1 MQKEVSKNTK
11 RMLEGKHIWLY
22 MLLLSLPILIN
33 NLIKSFNGMVDI
45 YFVARID
52 DANTETID
60 SAIAALNIHESFNN
74 LILALGVGLSI
85 AAMAIISQFLGA
97 KREDKARFYAG
108 QFLMIAVIISIVL
121 TTIILLFSGFFVTL
135 MGAKGETYT
144 FAVEYFNIRS
154 LELIGVILFLVY
166 QAIRQAQGSTILPTV
181 INISGILINIGFT
194 WYFVDILNLGVSGS
208 AWATIIGNLI
218 VMPFIIF
225 DLFFNKKYITISFK
239 SIFPKKETIKE
250 IIPFA
255 YPATV
260 SHAVTFFG
268 FLIIN
273 SFVLFQFGD
282 IVSASFSTGNKLSNL
297 LMNPIYAI
305 TTIGAVFIG
314 TNIGNKQPE
323 RALKVY
329 KQSGILTFSLT
340 VFVILIAITFREP
353 FVIALVGDQNQSLIN
368 ISEEYTLW
376 LLLTQPFMAIFQN
389 YMAIFNGSGQSR
401 LGLKAQSVRLWVFRI
416 PSLFILFLIFPTM
429 GYSVVWT
436 AMNFSNIVAL
446 FYAHHLKKNI
456 QLDIRVNLNDEH
468 SIEALS

>member
-1 MQKEVSKNTK
+1 MQKEISKNTR

-45 YFVARID
+45 YFVARIHN
-52 DANTETID
+52 ASSGTID

-121 TTIILLFSGFFVTL
+121 TVIIISFSGFFVSL

-154 LELIGVILFLVY
+154 LELVGVILFLVY

-181 INISGILINIGFT
+181 INISGILINIGLT
-194 WYFVDILNLGVSGS
+194 WYFVDILNWGVAGS

-218 VMPFIIF
+218 VVPFIVF
-225 DLFFNKKYITISFK
+225 DLFFNKKYITISLK
-239 SIFPKKETIKE
+239 SLFPKKDTIKE
-250 IIPFA
+250 IVPFA

-273 SFVLFQFGD
+273 SFVLSQFGD
-282 IVSASFSTGNKLSNL
+282 VISASFSTGNKLSNL

-323 RALKVY
+323 RAMKVY

-340 VFVILIAITFREP
+340 VFVILIAIAFREP
-353 FVIALVGDQNQSLIN
+353 FVIALVGDTNPLLIQ
-368 ISEEYTLW
+368 ISKEYTLW

-389 YMAIFNGSGQSR
+389 YMAIFNGSGQSN
-401 LGLKAQSVRLWVFRI
+401 LGLKAQSVRLWLFRI
-416 PSLFILFLIFPTM
+416 PSLLLLWLIFPSM

-456 QLDIRVNLNDEH
+456 QLDIRVNLNDEQ
-468 SIEALS
+468 SIEVAV